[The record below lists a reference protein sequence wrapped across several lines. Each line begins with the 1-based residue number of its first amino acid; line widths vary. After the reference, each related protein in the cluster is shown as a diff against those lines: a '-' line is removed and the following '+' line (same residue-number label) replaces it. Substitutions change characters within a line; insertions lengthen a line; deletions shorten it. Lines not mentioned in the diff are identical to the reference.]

1 MLISDVQL
9 NDKHRAIFKD
19 STRFQFF
26 EGVTGSSKS
35 LIAGMVFFLRVFN
48 SPENVTQFVTAGS
61 SMSTI
66 ERMII
71 DAPAGFYNLFRGVCE
86 YKKAGIGG
94 SRIEVQT
101 PTGVKKIY
109 MVGYDNK
116 TRYRAILGLTLGGFL
131 IEEIHTTNDEFIR
144 EMFTRL
150 YRDSGFLY
158 CTGNAGLPDQIV
170 YTDYL
175 NKGRPH
181 PKFVDDVPAE
191 TMKELEQVDPDHNF
205 RYWWFGFRDNPTFTT
220 QEINDLYG
228 SHPIGSFE
236 YNSKILAIRGYT
248 TGLLYA
254 RLLAD
259 TWLSPNTPIGQNIKM
274 KDLKLSMIKRL
285 HIGIDIG
292 DNAKT
297 VFTLTGTTHGF
308 ERVIVIDSI
317 ETVGDDIDYNEIINQ
332 FNTWLLPYYSMFNTR
347 IKSIRPDSADSLF
360 VKTLRNNV
368 FTKAI
373 DVISSNKATIKE
385 RVTMKEQLLHRN
397 RMIFTDKPGAQTM
410 KVMLSKIRTDG
421 KGGHLDE
428 SDPWIDYSDSL
439 DYSITPDM
447 HGIMAQ

>member
-1 MLISDVQL
+1 MVLV
-9 NDKHRAIFKD
+9 
-19 STRFQFF
+19 
-26 EGVTGSSKS
+26 SKS
-35 LIAGMVFFLRVFN
+35 KTPLNGSTK
-48 SPENVTQFVTAGS
+48 SP
-61 SMSTI
+61 
-66 ERMII
+66 
-71 DAPAGFYNLFRGVCE
+71 
-86 YKKAGIGG
+86 K
-94 SRIEVQT
+94 
-101 PTGVKKIY
+101 
-109 MVGYDNK
+109 
-116 TRYRAILGLTLGGFL
+116 
-131 IEEIHTTNDEFIR
+131 
-144 EMFTRL
+144 
-150 YRDSGFLY
+150 
-158 CTGNAGLPDQIV
+158 
-170 YTDYL
+170 
-175 NKGRPH
+175 
-181 PKFVDDVPAE
+181 
-191 TMKELEQVDPDHNF
+191 
-205 RYWWFGFRDNPTFTT
+205 WFGFRDNPTFTT

-259 TWLSPNTPIGQNIKM
+259 TWVTPQQPIGQNIKFS
-274 KDLKLSMIKRL
+274 DLKVSSIVRL

-297 VFTLTGTTHGF
+297 VFTLTGTTKGY

-317 ETVGDDIDYNEIINQ
+317 ETEGDDIDYNEIINQ
-332 FNTWLLPYYSMFNTR
+332 FNTWLLPYYSMFNVK
-347 IKSIRPDSADSLF
+347 IKTIRPDSADSLF

-368 FTKAI
+368 FTDAI

-397 RMIFTDKPGAQTM
+397 RMIFTDKPGAQKL

-428 SDPWIDYSDSL
+428 NDPWIDYNDSL